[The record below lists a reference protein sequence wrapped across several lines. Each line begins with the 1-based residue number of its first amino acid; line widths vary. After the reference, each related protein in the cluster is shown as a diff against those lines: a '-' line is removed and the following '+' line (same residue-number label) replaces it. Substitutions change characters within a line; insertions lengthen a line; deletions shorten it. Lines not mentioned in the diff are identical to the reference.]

1 MWAKAPSIQ
10 LPWPRSKVTEA
21 PLVRNLCQQPL
32 LHHGEVHK
40 QPWQGLPV
48 IHIFVL
54 LKKKKI
60 KAALCAVIMKTHF
73 LWMHV
78 LRSNSLA
85 SNKCQFPLQLFPRLG
100 TPLSHVDSLMS
111 NKGCTHA
118 AAFLSMGPLIRSP
131 SSIKTA
137 CFHETRRNIASL
149 RLRASPLPS
158 SLAETG

>member
-1 MWAKAPSIQ
+1 MATQQSD
-10 LPWPRSKVTEA
+10 RSSVGKE
-21 PLVRNLCQQPL
+21 LVPAATSAQWRRSTQAAMA
-32 LHHGEVHK
+32 
-40 QPWQGLPV
+40 GLTGNTHFR
-48 IHIFVL
+48 II
-54 LKKKKI
+54 KKKI